1 MAEPVRFTLVGGPTL
16 LIEVEGFRLLT
27 DPTFDD
33 PGVYDLGAVR
43 LEKRTGP
50 ALAPEALG
58 PVDAVLLSHD
68 QHADNLDRSG
78 RAFLAG
84 VGSVYTTPEGA
95 RRLGRGTG
103 LGTWE
108 QALLQ
113 GGGGR
118 SLVVTA
124 TPARHGPAGIEP
136 ISGPVTGFV
145 VSTPDQRDLVYV
157 TGDTVW
163 WEGTAEVARRFHPS
177 VVVMFT
183 GRAQTRGPF
192 HLTMDGND
200 ALEVAQAFPGARLI
214 GIHNEGWAHFT
225 ESAADLERAF
235 AILGQGERLLVVER
249 GRTVE
254 LPSLRGNGSLEE
266 ADLGSA
272 HGAA

>member
-1 MAEPVRFTLVGGPTL
+1 MAQPIRFTLVGGPTL
-16 LIEVEGFRLLT
+16 LIEVAGFRLLT
-27 DPTFDD
+27 DPTFDA

-50 ALAPEALG
+50 AVSPEAVG

-68 QHADNLDRSG
+68 QHADNLDRAG

-84 VGSVYTTPEGA
+84 ARRVLTTPEGA
-95 RRLGRGTG
+95 RRLSRGEG
-103 LGTWE
+103 LGPWE
-108 QALLQ
+108 QALLA
-113 GGGGR
+113 GAYGS

-145 VSTPDQRDLVYV
+145 VSTPDHRDLVYV

-163 WEGTAEVARRFHPS
+163 FEGTAEVARRFHPAA
-177 VVVMFT
+177 VVMFT

-200 ALEVAQAFPGARLI
+200 ALEVAHAFPGAVLV

-225 ESAADLERAF
+225 ESATDLERAF
-235 AILGQGERLLVVER
+235 AALGQRERLLRVER
-249 GRTVE
+249 GLTVE
-254 LPSLRGNGSLEE
+254 LPPFRATGSELI
-266 ADLGSA
+266 ADAGPGP
-272 HGAA
+272 GAG